1 MCYNLTDRCYDHKFM
16 IVSRI
21 DYDHGCV
28 PIGWRDHWRHS
39 ATLGYDHGNCEM
51 LLTAAKWRQWSP

>member
-1 MCYNLTDRCYDHKFM
+1 M
-16 IVSRI
+16 IASPI

-39 ATLGYDHGNCEM
+39 ATLGYDHGHRDHNHSSHPFGHDGDDG
-51 LLTAAKWRQWSP
+51 L